1 MASVVKRRWTKPDGT
16 TGEGWQVRYLD
27 KATGKRPSKTFALKK
42 EADAFVRKVEREL
55 DDGTH
60 TAAGS
65 TKTVAATADD
75 LVKHY
80 NQRERE
86 GTVGRTWAL
95 SVEQFCRCHIV
106 PALGNLKL
114 ASLTFADVER
124 FRNGLIAK
132 RLSPVTVKQAMQI
145 TRMIEDYGRR
155 RGHTK
160 LTIVRD
166 VMGEAPAGKARP
178 IAVPSP
184 SEMQRIAKAAM
195 SPARGHTAR
204 SNAFMA
210 IMVAAASVCGLRY
223 GELVGLRLIDVDI
236 ENRVLEVRQSVTRLG
251 EIKGPKSAA
260 GVRDVP
266 MPAYLAEM
274 FRAWIE
280 TFYVFNPGQL
290 VLTTSNGSPPKGSSF
305 QSTYWGPL
313 LKRAGLP
320 DTGGKR
326 FHFHSLRHFAASMMI
341 SYNLPLTDVASMMG
355 HSKFDMTLQVYAH
368 PIVGGTRRADIIERI
383 GGFQNALPEPQGNH
397 IGL

>member
-27 KATGKRPSKTFALKK
+27 KATGKRPSKTFAFKK
-42 EADAFVRKVEREL
+42 EADAFLRKVEREL

-80 NQRERE
+80 NQRVRE

-124 FRNGLIAK
+124 FRNALIAK

-280 TFYVFNPGQL
+280 TFYVFNPGQI
-290 VLTTSNGSPPKGSSF
+290 VLTTSNGSPPEGQQLSEYLLGAVVEARGLARHGRQAVPFPLAAPFRGQHDDKPQPAPHRRCEHDGSF
-305 QSTYWGPL
+305 QIRYDA
-313 LKRAGLP
+313 AGLRPP
-320 DTGGKR
+320 D
-326 FHFHSLRHFAASMMI
+326 
-341 SYNLPLTDVASMMG
+341 
-355 HSKFDMTLQVYAH
+355 
-368 PIVGGTRRADIIERI
+368 RRR
-383 GGFQNALPEPQGNH
+383 NAPR
-397 IGL
+397 